1 MAFNPADIDTTNA
14 PTHYFSVT
22 PSDTVDFDRPIRAV
36 FVGVA
41 GDVAFVSVHG
51 EVVTYTLEVGRTVI
65 CAQRINAT
73 NTTATGIIGEY

>member
-14 PTHYFSVT
+14 PTHYFDVT

-36 FVGVA
+36 TVR
-41 GDVAFVSVHG
+41 VSVHG
-51 EVVTYTLEVGRTVI
+51 EVVTYPVEVGRTVI
-65 CAQRINAT
+65 CAERINAT